1 MKTKL
6 EFEDYKNYLKVTKLK
21 NKINQIEKS
30 KDYKDHNSILKS
42 QHRVRWRKHNV
53 FAEEVNNI
61 ARIANNDKRIQS
73 IDSTETYVQRTNK
86 DLICKKLKNVTI

>member
-30 KDYKDHNSILKS
+30 KVYKDHNSILKS

-73 IDSTETYVQRTNK
+73 IDSTETYV
-86 DLICKKLKNVTI
+86 